1 MICRASAL
9 STCSYRIADV
19 PLVVPSPRHETT
31 PSAKGL
37 GPSRGS
43 PRSHAAGV
51 VRRALRLGLRHLEVG
66 AVVSARRRVLSA
78 GGLVEHGGSAQ
89 REASKRLSSAEPGT
103 TRVPTAEERDQGVA
117 MAPAAGTSERGQR
130 GGGGGSILRGS
141 PCACEGASRLGN
153 VHLGQARTV
162 SPRCSR
168 APAEKHRGRTQA
180 PPPFPPSR
188 PGPLVTALL
197 SALLLAS
204 AAQPRPAVGVCALLG
219 RAPCSHGLS
228 GSL

>member
-141 PCACEGASRLGN
+141 PCACEGASR
-153 VHLGQARTV
+153 A
-162 SPRCSR
+162 
-168 APAEKHRGRTQA
+168 
-180 PPPFPPSR
+180 
-188 PGPLVTALL
+188 
-197 SALLLAS
+197 SALFT
-204 AAQPRPAVGVCALLG
+204 LG
-219 RAPCSHGLS
+219 RRALYRLDVRARPLRSTAGEPRRPPLS
-228 GSL
+228 PYVPLCVP